1 MRLPRTRLGLF
12 RTVVIGAEVVLLVLA
27 IGATGALGT
36 LGSLRE
42 RVELANRPPESRG
55 ATIYQAQCAGCHG
68 GSNGGQVSDVPPKH
82 NANGHT
88 WQHSDCDLL
97 LAIRQ
102 GNSATL
108 LRDHARTAPPPQ
120 ASPMPAFVGRLEDD
134 EIRDV
139 IAYIRTLWTDEQR
152 ASQRQLTKERCAS

>member
-1 MRLPRTRLGLF
+1 MRLPRTRLGVF

-27 IGATGALGT
+27 LGAAGAVAG
-36 LGSLRE
+36 LRE
-42 RVELANRPPESRG
+42 RWELANRPPESRG

-68 GSNGGQVSDVPPKH
+68 GPNGGQVSDVPPKH
-82 NANGHT
+82 NASGHT

-97 LAIRQ
+97 FAIRR
-102 GNSATL
+102 GNSEPL
-108 LRDHARTAPPPQ
+108 LKDHARTAAPPA
-120 ASPMPAFVGRLEDD
+120 ASPMPAFVGRLDDD

-152 ASQRQLTKERCAS
+152 ASQHALTKERCAL